1 MHRWSRQIETPKLF
15 EKAELCTVNPCRPVV
30 AVWRELLLLFK
41 LGEELD
47 EVTNYS
53 FGDEGKVKF
62 KALLGFTMQDGLSKD
77 DDSMGSLDSL
87 DSDDFSG

>member
-1 MHRWSRQIETPKLF
+1 M
-15 EKAELCTVNPCRPVV
+15 
-30 AVWRELLLLFK
+30 FK

-62 KALLGFTMQDGLSKD
+62 KALLGFTIQDGLSKD